1 MNDQNYQTAFDKLFN
16 GYTTENKFWGRTDA
30 NWCEITGI
38 LNIGGRKFKD
48 SYVKVYFYHNPETYI
63 YTHSAITFEKIP
75 KRVLKEI
82 FNNQNYNYDLVE
94 TIINELFTIGKSFS
108 FYKDISTIKNVNI
121 EGTLNLDQ
129 FGQSTPKN
137 VTKLTL
143 APFLKDTR
151 AGSQPIKRMAR
162 QSIKFKLFDDN
173 ICPIMELIMPYSNTD
188 YFHAMI
194 HLHPSMKDK
203 QIEKIE
209 ELKES
214 FRTQLE
220 EQLEIVLNK
229 KLKIS
234 KDDIKKMTLQE
245 KRNYIP
251 VLEMLTV

>member
-1 MNDQNYQTAFDKLFN
+1 MNDQNYKTAFNKLFN
-16 GYTTENKFWGRTDA
+16 GYTTENEFWRRTDA

-38 LNIGGRKFKD
+38 LNMSGRKFKD
-48 SYVKVYFYHNPETYI
+48 SYIKAYFYHNPETYI

-75 KRVLKEI
+75 KRMLKEI
-82 FNNQNYNYDLVE
+82 FNNQNYNYDLVD
-94 TIINELFTIGKSFS
+94 TIINELFTIGESFS
-108 FYKDISTIKNVNI
+108 FYKDMSPIQNINI
-121 EGTLNLDQ
+121 ENTLNLDQ

-137 VTKLTL
+137 VTKITL
-143 APFLKDTR
+143 ASFLKDKR

-173 ICPIMELIMPYSNTD
+173 ICPIMELIIPYSNTD
-188 YFHAMI
+188 YFHSMI
-194 HLHPSMKDK
+194 HLHPAMKDK
-203 QIEKIE
+203 QIDKIE
-209 ELKES
+209 ELKAN
-214 FRTQLE
+214 FTAQLE

-234 KDDIKKMTLQE
+234 KNDIKNMTLQE